1 MAITIANP
9 NEFSLGA
16 DAVSF
21 PADEEF
27 LNQDSFLALLG
38 DNESSTGIKIQT
50 INYAHHFE
58 FDDWPGATAQ
68 YNSPVNFY
76 FEIDQPEFHKVVLS
90 ISYGYGSVIPL
101 ETQIAT
107 SVATTHQVNLG
118 AGGTEPIFA
127 APFLVADYNS
137 IWMRIESNTENYK
150 ISEIR
155 MYVTTRDFGG
165 KVAISNTSPDLP
177 TGRVVVREGKVT
189 I

>member
-9 NEFSLGA
+9 NEFSLGT

-27 LNQDSFLALLG
+27 LNEDSFLDLLG
-38 DNESSTGIKIQT
+38 DNDSSTGIKIQT
-50 INYAHHFE
+50 TNYAHHFE
-58 FDDWPGATAQ
+58 FDDWPGTTAQ
-68 YNSPVNFY
+68 YNSPESFY

-90 ISYGYGSVIPL
+90 ISYGYGSVIPIVT
-101 ETQIAT
+101 EIST
-107 SVATTHQVNLG
+107 SAATTHQVNV
-118 AGGTEPIFA
+118 GGVGQIAFS

-165 KVAISNTSPDLP
+165 KVAIGAIPDIP
-177 TGRVVVREGKVT
+177 AGRVVVREGKVT